1 MSPGLVRFGT
11 DGVRGVANTRIT
23 PEFALALARATAK
36 AFGASEIII
45 GCDTRRSG
53 GMLEAASAA
62 GATAEGADAVLIGVA
77 PTPAVA
83 AECARRDAPGIVVS
97 ASHNPFA
104 DNGLKVIGP
113 GGHKLD
119 EALQERIE
127 ALLADGSA
135 PVDVPVG
142 AAVGEVRRDPAAL
155 ERYGDQ
161 VLGALEGR
169 DLSGVRIVLDTANG
183 AAHRIAPAVL
193 SRAGAE
199 VMTIGDRP
207 DGTNINDGCGSTA
220 PGLLARTVVDRGA
233 DLGIALDGDA
243 DRLVAVDHRG
253 RVVDGDHII
262 ALCALDLRSR
272 GHLADGTVVVTV
284 MSNLGFHRA
293 MQEAGIDVVETPVGD
308 RNVLDALRRSGAA
321 LGGEQSGHIIFTEYA
336 TTGDGLLAALLLTD
350 LVVRSGRPLAEL
362 ADDAMTSLPQVLRN
376 VAVSSP
382 MPDVADRIR
391 SDLDAVVDDLGDDG
405 RVLVRPSGTE
415 PVVRVMV
422 EADAVERAERCA
434 ARLVAAV
441 EAVAPRSGA

>member
-1 MSPGLVRFGT
+1 MSPSFVRFGT
-11 DGVRGVANTRIT
+11 DGVRGVANTQIT
-23 PEFALALARATAK
+23 PEFALALARATAR
-36 AFGASEIII
+36 AFRASEIVI

-62 GATAEGADAVLIGVA
+62 GAAAEGADAVLIDVA

-119 EALQERIE
+119 DALQARIE
-127 ALLADGSA
+127 ALLSDGPA

-142 AAVGEVRRDPAAL
+142 ASVGEVRRDPSAL

-161 VLGALEGR
+161 VLAALEGR
-169 DLSGVRIVLDTANG
+169 GLSGLRIVLDTANG
-183 AAHRIAPAVL
+183 AAHRVAPAVL
-193 SRAGAE
+193 DRAGAE
-199 VMTIGDRP
+199 VTTIGDEP

-220 PGLLARTVVDRGA
+220 PELLARTVVDGGA

-262 ALCALDLRSR
+262 ALCALDLRAR
-272 GHLADGTVVVTV
+272 GRLADETVVVTV

-293 MQEAGIDVVETPVGD
+293 MAAAGIDVIETPVGD
-308 RNVLDALRRSGAA
+308 RHVLDALQRSGAA
-321 LGGEQSGHIIFTEYA
+321 LGGEQSGHIIFTEHA

-350 LVVRSGRPLAEL
+350 LVVRSGRPLADL
-362 ADDAMTSLPQVLRN
+362 ADEAMTSLPQVLHN

-382 MPDVADRIR
+382 MPDVTDRI
-391 SDLDAVVDDLGDDG
+391 SDELAAVVADLGDDG

-422 EADAVERAERCA
+422 EADAVERAEGCA
-434 ARLVAAV
+434 ERLVAAV
-441 EAVAPRSGA
+441 EAVASRGGA

>member
-1 MSPGLVRFGT
+1 MRFGT
-11 DGVRGVANTRIT
+11 DGVRGVANDQIT
-23 PEFALALARATAK
+23 PELALALARATAR
-36 AFGASEIII
+36 AFGASEVVI

-53 GMLEAASAA
+53 SMLEAAAAA
-62 GATAEGADAVLIGVA
+62 GAAAEGADALLIGVA

-119 EALQERIE
+119 DDLQARVEE
-127 ALLADGSA
+127 LLHTAGPPEPA
-135 PVDVPVG
+135 I
-142 AAVGEVRRDPAAL
+142 VGESVGRVTPDPGAV
-155 ERYGDQ
+155 ERYGDD
-161 VLGALEGR
+161 VLSALGGR
-169 DLSGVRIVLDTANG
+169 RLSGQRIVLDAANG

-193 SRAGAE
+193 TRAGAE
-199 VMTIGDRP
+199 VTTIGDRP

-220 PGLLARTVVDRGA
+220 PDVLARTVLELGA
-233 DLGIALDGDA
+233 DMGIALDGDA

-262 ALCALDLRSR
+262 ALCATDLLAR
-272 GHLADGTVVVTV
+272 GHLVHGTVVVTV

-293 MQEAGIDVVETPVGD
+293 MRAAGIEVVETPVGD
-308 RNVLDALRRSGAA
+308 RHVLDALHRTGAA
-321 LGGEQSGHIIFTEYA
+321 LGGEQSGHIIFTEHA
-336 TTGDGLLAALLLTD
+336 TTGDGLLAGLLLVD

-362 ADDAMTSLPQVLRN
+362 ADEAMTALPQVLRN
-376 VAVSSP
+376 VSVTSP
-382 MPDVADRIR
+382 MPDVTERI
-391 SDLDAVVDDLGDDG
+391 SDQLAEVVAELGDAG

-422 EADAVERAERCA
+422 EADVVERAERSA
-434 ARLVAAV
+434 DQLV
-441 EAVAPRSGA
+441 EAVRTAAATAGA